1 MDREKINLDFIQNGY
16 FSKLINRYIERLLD
30 LNEINVFGVLL
41 FGSVA
46 RGEEKRNNEYT
57 SDIDLLI
64 IIEEQGLPE
73 KYIDRISFEVELM
86 FGYDRGIE
94 AIWWNLSELNTALNN
109 KMSMILDAMDEGK
122 ILYDPKKILKN
133 ARESLLKELKL
144 IGVRKRKNSWVWPL
158 EKIGDK
164 IIF

>member
-133 ARESLLKELKL
+133 SRESLLKELKL

>member
-1 MDREKINLDFIQNGY
+1 MDREKIDLDFIQNGY
-16 FSKLINRYIERLLD
+16 FSKLINRYIERLLN

-46 RGEEKRNNEYT
+46 RGEEKKNNEYT

-109 KMSMILDAMDEGK
+109 KMPMILDAMDEGK
-122 ILYDPKKILKN
+122 TLYDPNKILKN

-144 IGVRKRKNSWVWPL
+144 IGVKKRKNSWVWPL